1 MRQLFNLTSQ
11 LLTLNSLRLI
21 LHIESDLVSTLHIEG
36 GATVEHKMISIA
48 DQVFEELE
56 RDILSGVYER
66 DEILTEIR
74 LSEQLGVSRTPIREA
89 LRRLEQEHI
98 IEPTS
103 KGARVIGISRDDIA
117 DICEIRLRLEGLA
130 ARWAAERADQEG
142 LQSLKETLDLQEF
155 YTLKQDPES
164 IKNADSRFHQT
175 IYALCGSHS
184 MQDTLEPLHRK
195 LLKYR
200 RVSVSARSRAE
211 KSLEEHRAIY
221 EAIAARDGTRAET
234 LTIRHVQNARDSI
247 LQRGIPS

>member
-1 MRQLFNLTSQ
+1 M
-11 LLTLNSLRLI
+11 
-21 LHIESDLVSTLHIEG
+21 
-36 GATVEHKMISIA
+36 EHKMISIA

-66 DEILTEIR
+66 DEILTEMK
-74 LSEQLGVSRTPIREA
+74 LSEQLHVSRTPIREA

-103 KGARVIGISRDDIA
+103 KGMKVVGINREDIS

-130 ARWAAERADQEG
+130 ARWAAERADQAG
-142 LQSLKETLDLQEF
+142 IQSLKDTLDLQEF
-155 YTLKQDPES
+155 YTQKQDPES

-175 IYALCGSHS
+175 IYSLCGSHS

-211 KSLEEHRAIY
+211 KSLEEHRAIF
-221 EAIAARDGTRAET
+221 EAIAAHDGARAEE
-234 LTIRHVQNARDSI
+234 LTIHHVQNARDSI

>member
-1 MRQLFNLTSQ
+1 M
-11 LLTLNSLRLI
+11 
-21 LHIESDLVSTLHIEG
+21 
-36 GATVEHKMISIA
+36 EHKMISIA

-56 RDILSGVYER
+56 HDILSGVYER
-66 DEILTEIR
+66 GETLTEIK
-74 LSEQLGVSRTPIREA
+74 LSEKLGVSRTPIREA

-103 KGARVIGISRDDIA
+103 KGARVIGISQADIA

-130 ARWAAERADQEG
+130 ARWAAERAQPSDVDA
-142 LQSLKETLDLQEF
+142 LKGVIELQEF
-155 YTLKQDPES
+155 YTQKQDPES

-175 IYALCGSHS
+175 IYSLCGSLS

-200 RVSVSARSRAE
+200 RVSVSAQSRAQ

-221 EAIAARDGTRAET
+221 EAIAAHDGQKAEE

-247 LQRGIPS
+247 LQRGIVQ